1 MRRREFVALLSSGWW
16 LSATSLWAEHHTLSA
31 DPLMVECD
39 LASVTGRYTPTE
51 DFYIRNHDDP
61 PPEGRPQTIQITGL
75 AEKALSLAGDD
86 LRQFP
91 TRSLG
96 AVLECAGNA
105 MDSGAVSNG
114 LWDGVP
120 LAEIFFRARPRAG
133 ATFVNFHGVDR
144 FARSVPLDRA
154 MQVGMLATRLNGQPL
169 GRLHGYPWR
178 VLMPG
183 WYGMDSVKWVEKI
196 EFASTPL
203 ANPEGT
209 YQQIVRQP
217 CDDVARGPLAH
228 VQVKSVITSPKQNA
242 VLRRGT
248 VKVRGLAWSGAGKI
262 VKVQASRDDGGT
274 WHSAEFEPGTCYEW
288 TRWQWVIRCDEPG
301 VVGLTC
307 RAADESGNA
316 QPERTDPA
324 RLDGYANN
332 WYHRVR
338 CVVV

>member
-1 MRRREFVALLSSGWW
+1 MRRREFVALLSSGLW
-16 LSATSLWAEHHTLSA
+16 LLATRLWAEHHTLSA

-39 LASVTGRYTPTE
+39 LASLTGRYTPNE
-51 DFYIRNHDDP
+51 DFFIRNHADP
-61 PPEGRPQTIQITGL
+61 PPAGQPQMIQVAGL
-75 AEKALSLAGDD
+75 AERTLSLAQDD
-86 LRQFP
+86 LRQFRL
-91 TRSLG
+91 RSLG

-114 LWDGVP
+114 RWEGFS
-120 LAEIFFRARPRAG
+120 LAEIISLARPQPG
-133 ATFVNFHGVDR
+133 AAFVNFYGRDGYG
-144 FARSVPLDRA
+144 RSVPLERA
-154 MQVGMLATRLNGQPL
+154 MQVGLLATRLNSQPL

-183 WYGMDSVKWVEKI
+183 WYGMDSVKWLERV

-203 ANPEGT
+203 ANPEGA

-228 VQVKSVITSPKQNA
+228 LQVKSIITRPKQNA
-242 VLRRGT
+242 VLGRGR
-248 VKVRGLAWSGAGKI
+248 VEVRGLAWSGAGQI
-262 VKVQASRDDGGT
+262 LKVQASRDDGRT
-274 WHSAEFEPGTCYEW
+274 WHSTQLEPGPRSEW

-307 RAADESGNA
+307 RATDESGNT
-316 QPERTDPA
+316 QPERADPA